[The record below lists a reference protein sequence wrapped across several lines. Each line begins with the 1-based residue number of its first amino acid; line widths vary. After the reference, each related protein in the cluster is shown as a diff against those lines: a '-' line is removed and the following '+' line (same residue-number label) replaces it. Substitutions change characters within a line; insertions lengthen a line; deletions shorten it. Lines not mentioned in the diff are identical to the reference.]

1 MPDTAVLTPELQTTI
16 NKYFPFLL
24 EIRKRLLFLA
34 SLFLITASIGF
45 FYYEKLV
52 TFVLGFLNLEGINVV
67 FTSPFQFFTL
77 AINSGMFVGLIAIFP
92 FIIYQV
98 VSFLKPAL
106 SKKDLKLV
114 TLPLPLSLLL
124 LVCGFLY
131 GITVMKYV
139 VAIFYQKSLELHIGN
154 ILDIELLLSKI
165 ILTGLLMGLS
175 FQFPIVLSILLH
187 LKLVKLKVLTSQ
199 RILAYTFS
207 LVFVMLLPPTDI
219 MSDVLLILPLVILF
233 EL

>member
-77 AINSGMFVGLIAIFP
+77 AINSGWRL
-92 FIIYQV
+92 YQ
-98 VSFLKPAL
+98 A
-106 SKKDLKLV
+106 
-114 TLPLPLSLLL
+114 PL
-124 LVCGFLY
+124 
-131 GITVMKYV
+131 
-139 VAIFYQKSLELHIGN
+139 
-154 ILDIELLLSKI
+154 
-165 ILTGLLMGLS
+165 
-175 FQFPIVLSILLH
+175 
-187 LKLVKLKVLTSQ
+187 
-199 RILAYTFS
+199 
-207 LVFVMLLPPTDI
+207 
-219 MSDVLLILPLVILF
+219 
-233 EL
+233 

>member
-106 SKKDLKLV
+106 SKKELKLV
-114 TLPLPLSLLL
+114 TLSLS
-124 LVCGFLY
+124 
-131 GITVMKYV
+131 
-139 VAIFYQKSLELHIGN
+139 H
-154 ILDIELLLSKI
+154 
-165 ILTGLLMGLS
+165 
-175 FQFPIVLSILLH
+175 
-187 LKLVKLKVLTSQ
+187 
-199 RILAYTFS
+199 FS
-207 LVFVMLLPPTDI
+207 
-219 MSDVLLILPLVILF
+219 S
-233 EL
+233 